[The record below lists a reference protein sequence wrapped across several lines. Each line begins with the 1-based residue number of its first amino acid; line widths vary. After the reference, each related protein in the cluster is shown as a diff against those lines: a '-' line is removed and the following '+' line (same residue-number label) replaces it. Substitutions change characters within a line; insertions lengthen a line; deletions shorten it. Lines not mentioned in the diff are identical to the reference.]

1 MQRERDAEAERRQSL
16 GAQERSRDQERGKE
30 KGQRRVGEKYR
41 GRERYRRVVSRG
53 TQRRLRQ

>member
-41 GRERYRRVVSRG
+41 GRKR
-53 TQRRLRQ
+53 